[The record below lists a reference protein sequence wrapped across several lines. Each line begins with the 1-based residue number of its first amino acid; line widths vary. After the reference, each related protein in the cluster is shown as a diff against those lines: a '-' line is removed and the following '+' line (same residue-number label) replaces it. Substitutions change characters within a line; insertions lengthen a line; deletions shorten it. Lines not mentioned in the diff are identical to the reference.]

1 MRRPFAMKQFS
12 VAHSEAALPVTS
24 DACLFATLAEFQ
36 KANDILDVGCGTGIL
51 SLMLAQKYPSVK
63 IHGID
68 IHMPSVIQAQ
78 QNAIQSP
85 FSNRVTFSH
94 GNFLDYEAQTPIN
107 GIICN
112 PPFFENQLPST
123 DETRRLARHVES
135 LTLTSLTARCARLL
149 QPEGELFLLLPA
161 LAQNPI
167 LTCLHQNQFSIQ
179 SITTIQSNPLK
190 QPHLIVVYAIKQL
203 SSSKPMAANVK
214 TIPFVHYDTNG
225 QLSAAAADRLKDF
238 YLTL

>member
-1 MRRPFAMKQFS
+1 M
-12 VAHSEAALPVTS
+12 
-24 DACLFATLAEFQ
+24 LFR
-36 KANDILDVGCGTGIL
+36 
-51 SLMLAQKYPSVK
+51 
-63 IHGID
+63 
-68 IHMPSVIQAQ
+68 
-78 QNAIQSP
+78 
-85 FSNRVTFSH
+85 SNRVTFSH

-149 QPEGELFLLLPA
+149 QPDGELFLLLPA

-167 LTCLHQNQFSIQ
+167 LSCLHQNQFSIQ

-203 SSSKPMAANVK
+203 SSSKPMAANDK

-238 YLTL
+238 YLVL